1 MIPLFSNAIC
11 MKQPNVNWMH
21 ETNSIIHLSYKF
33 MPTLSK
39 HLQHLK
45 QKKTEQNQDNPEQNE
60 IIWFLSI

>member
-39 HLQHLK
+39 PFATLK
-45 QKKTEQNQDNPEQNE
+45 AIKTQQNQDNPEQNE
-60 IIWFLSI
+60 IIWFLLI